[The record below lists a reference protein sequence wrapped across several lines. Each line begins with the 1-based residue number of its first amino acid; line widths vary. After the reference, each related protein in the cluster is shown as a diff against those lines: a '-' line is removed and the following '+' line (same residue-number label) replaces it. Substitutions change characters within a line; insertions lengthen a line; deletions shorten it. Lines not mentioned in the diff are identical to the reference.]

1 MGYDEFAFH
10 TPEAKA
16 GTLFVRALSDD
27 ELRQA
32 MDTGTNGYLKVRAFM
47 GKDTNP
53 NWITMLAAETA
64 YFRGLIT
71 EKEFDWR
78 TE

>member
-1 MGYDEFAFH
+1 MPYDEFAYH

-16 GTLFVRALSDD
+16 GVLFIRALPDD
-27 ELRQA
+27 ELMQA
-32 MDTGTNGYLKVRAFM
+32 MDSGTNGHLKVRAFM

-53 NWITMLAAETA
+53 NWITSQAAETA